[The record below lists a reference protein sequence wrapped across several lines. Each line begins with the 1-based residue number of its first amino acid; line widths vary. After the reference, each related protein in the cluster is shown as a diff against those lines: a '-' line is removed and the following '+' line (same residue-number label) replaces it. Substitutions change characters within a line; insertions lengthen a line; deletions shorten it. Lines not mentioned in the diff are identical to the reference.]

1 MFDSRLKPID
11 CDCTV
16 MVTLLAATFIV
27 LIVPG
32 PRGYPSVLAAA
43 VYSAISMTSA
53 RVHWNTLTALHS
65 LCCGLMRSSIVEWTF
80 SPRPSVLTGRGWPLT
95 HCHIQK
101 SPGFKKQRLKT
112 S

>member
-1 MFDSRLKPID
+1 VFDSRLKPIG

-80 SPRPSVLTGRGWPLT
+80 FYMVGAINTTAFGFDRTRMAAHSLSYSE
-95 HCHIQK
+95 I
-101 SPGFKKQRLKT
+101 PGL
-112 S
+112 